1 MLNKRFL
8 SLCSIAAL
16 GCLFAFPSY
25 AGQWQRGSGK
35 DKNKWWYNHLDGT
48 YPKSSWAWIDSSG
61 DGYAECYY
69 FDNKGW
75 LQTSKTIDGYTV
87 DSTGAWIENGV
98 VKLKSVNES
107 GVFTNGKNEYSTGT
121 VEMEG
126 DLNLGTEVKESTISY
141 TDNTLSEKN
150 NTFRSKTDNRT
161 GLERASEEK
170 KDGSD
175 VLDIT
180 DNFGDPNLLERNS
193 SLSANKDMSDIIS
206 YARSFIGVLPYR
218 TAGASLVSGADCSG
232 FTQQVF
238 KKHGITIPRDSRSQY
253 AEAIKISESELQA
266 GDLIFYGSSPST
278 IYHVGIYSGNGT
290 IIHETRTGDYVREH
304 DYHYA
309 KPFGFGRYLR

>member
-1 MLNKRFL
+1 M
-8 SLCSIAAL
+8 
-16 GCLFAFPSY
+16 
-25 AGQWQRGSGK
+25 
-35 DKNKWWYNHLDGT
+35 
-48 YPKSSWAWIDSSG
+48 
-61 DGYAECYY
+61 
-69 FDNKGW
+69 
-75 LQTSKTIDGYTV
+75 
-87 DSTGAWIENGV
+87 
-98 VKLKSVNES
+98 
-107 GVFTNGKNEYSTGT
+107 
-121 VEMEG
+121 
-126 DLNLGTEVKESTISY
+126 
-141 TDNTLSEKN
+141 
-150 NTFRSKTDNRT
+150 
-161 GLERASEEK
+161 
-170 KDGSD
+170 
-175 VLDIT
+175 DIT